1 MKSISTL
8 LITFL
13 ISFLGFGQTAKID
26 SLKSQYK
33 SSFSK
38 SKKIDILNKLCN
50 ELLEHSHF
58 DKSKI
63 YYDEFLRLAK
73 ENKNPTYI
81 SKAHQ
86 ILARANEIERN
97 IEIAKKHLR
106 KSIKLNIKNKN
117 YALLAK
123 DYNMYG
129 SIFNRSQK
137 YDSAIIYFKKS
148 IALYKKIRS
157 ENGTAYLNLGI
168 ALDNSN
174 KEKEAIKYTIK
185 AIDIAEEYK
194 DYELQVRGLTSLG
207 GHSIK
212 NLDYASAEKYLLKAK
227 KIAETHEIDK
237 SFLCESYRFL
247 GLNYSR
253 DSQFEKA
260 LSYND
265 KALNC
270 YKSIG
275 DKLFILD
282 VLINTSAIY
291 AKTEQ
296 YEKQLSV
303 SKKALEAAIDAK
315 SQFGINIVKLNMT
328 SAEINLGYYSDAE
341 KKLFEILKDTIH
353 PEFLDKDLEKICYQN
368 FGYLYMKKEDYK
380 SSLDWF
386 IKYKDLEDSLQYS
399 MIENST
405 KEIETRYQ
413 TEKKEKQIAE
423 QQLKLEKENRN
434 KWLLSGGL
442 IGLLAV
448 LGILSFY
455 YRRNQKQKKQIE
467 NLQKELHHRVKNN
480 LSIIDTFI
488 EVVKKEFPDTKTQGK
503 LTELQNRIISI
514 NEVHRQLYQS
524 KNITRLNLKNYIDTL
539 AENVSHSFEKPRI
552 QLETNIPE
560 SAVLSAERSFPVGLI
575 INEFLTNSYKYA
587 FEEKSSGKISI
598 FLKEK
603 GNDYLIQLSDNG
615 KGFPTDFDIE
625 KTESFGLRIFKLLTE
640 QLNGKFSI
648 DGNDGVALEI
658 QFPKN

>member
-1 MKSISTL
+1 
-8 LITFL
+8 
-13 ISFLGFGQTAKID
+13 
-26 SLKSQYK
+26 
-33 SSFSK
+33 
-38 SKKIDILNKLCN
+38 
-50 ELLEHSHF
+50 
-58 DKSKI
+58 

-86 ILARANEIERN
+86 ILARANAIERN

-123 DYNMYG
+123 DNNMYG

-368 FGYLYMKKEDYK
+368 FGYLYMKKEDY
-380 SSLDWF
+380 
-386 IKYKDLEDSLQYS
+386 
-399 MIENST
+399 
-405 KEIETRYQ
+405 
-413 TEKKEKQIAE
+413 
-423 QQLKLEKENRN
+423 
-434 KWLLSGGL
+434 
-442 IGLLAV
+442 
-448 LGILSFY
+448 
-455 YRRNQKQKKQIE
+455 
-467 NLQKELHHRVKNN
+467 
-480 LSIIDTFI
+480 
-488 EVVKKEFPDTKTQGK
+488 
-503 LTELQNRIISI
+503 
-514 NEVHRQLYQS
+514 
-524 KNITRLNLKNYIDTL
+524 
-539 AENVSHSFEKPRI
+539 
-552 QLETNIPE
+552 
-560 SAVLSAERSFPVGLI
+560 
-575 INEFLTNSYKYA
+575 
-587 FEEKSSGKISI
+587 
-598 FLKEK
+598 
-603 GNDYLIQLSDNG
+603 
-615 KGFPTDFDIE
+615 
-625 KTESFGLRIFKLLTE
+625 
-640 QLNGKFSI
+640 
-648 DGNDGVALEI
+648 
-658 QFPKN
+658 

>member
-212 NLDYASAEKYLLKAK
+212 N
-227 KIAETHEIDK
+227 
-237 SFLCESYRFL
+237 
-247 GLNYSR
+247 
-253 DSQFEKA
+253 
-260 LSYND
+260 
-265 KALNC
+265 
-270 YKSIG
+270 
-275 DKLFILD
+275 
-282 VLINTSAIY
+282 
-291 AKTEQ
+291 
-296 YEKQLSV
+296 
-303 SKKALEAAIDAK
+303 
-315 SQFGINIVKLNMT
+315 
-328 SAEINLGYYSDAE
+328 
-341 KKLFEILKDTIH
+341 
-353 PEFLDKDLEKICYQN
+353 
-368 FGYLYMKKEDYK
+368 
-380 SSLDWF
+380 
-386 IKYKDLEDSLQYS
+386 
-399 MIENST
+399 
-405 KEIETRYQ
+405 
-413 TEKKEKQIAE
+413 
-423 QQLKLEKENRN
+423 
-434 KWLLSGGL
+434 
-442 IGLLAV
+442 
-448 LGILSFY
+448 
-455 YRRNQKQKKQIE
+455 
-467 NLQKELHHRVKNN
+467 
-480 LSIIDTFI
+480 
-488 EVVKKEFPDTKTQGK
+488 
-503 LTELQNRIISI
+503 
-514 NEVHRQLYQS
+514 
-524 KNITRLNLKNYIDTL
+524 
-539 AENVSHSFEKPRI
+539 
-552 QLETNIPE
+552 
-560 SAVLSAERSFPVGLI
+560 
-575 INEFLTNSYKYA
+575 
-587 FEEKSSGKISI
+587 
-598 FLKEK
+598 
-603 GNDYLIQLSDNG
+603 
-615 KGFPTDFDIE
+615 
-625 KTESFGLRIFKLLTE
+625 
-640 QLNGKFSI
+640 
-648 DGNDGVALEI
+648 
-658 QFPKN
+658 